1 MINTLL
7 YNLCATIDAL
17 NKGIVSDDEAAVVR
31 ELIDTDETLKLYY
44 DKHITDKARQTV
56 FIKKLTGRNIT
67 SVADLKEK
75 ITEALILSVVQYH
88 DGYMNIQTLFKSY
101 KALLN
106 INTVTNRTDVY
117 KQLAGSSFNSI
128 EQLTARYKSL
138 CDSAD
143 TSSGT
148 GGGSGGGGGGGTSSS
163 SKSVSGSGA
172 LLDSSNVSIER
183 SASNGGGVYMPFKD
197 LDTVEWAY
205 EAISALSDAGIISG
219 KSDTRFAPRDNVR
232 REEFV
237 KMIIG
242 VIGAEQ
248 VSSGDKFIDVSRDD
262 WFDPFVGAA
271 VERGIVNGIE
281 DNVFGTG
288 LNITRQDMAVM
299 VYNSLKTKD
308 IELQS
313 KQLSFDDAYQIADY
327 AKEAVAALAG
337 AGIIN
342 GKDNN
347 IFDPGGQ
354 ATRAEAA
361 KIAYEVY
368 RIIK

>member
-1 MINTLL
+1 
-7 YNLCATIDAL
+7 
-17 NKGIVSDDEAAVVR
+17 
-31 ELIDTDETLKLYY
+31 
-44 DKHITDKARQTV
+44 
-56 FIKKLTGRNIT
+56 
-67 SVADLKEK
+67 
-75 ITEALILSVVQYH
+75 
-88 DGYMNIQTLFKSY
+88 
-101 KALLN
+101 
-106 INTVTNRTDVY
+106 
-117 KQLAGSSFNSI
+117 
-128 EQLTARYKSL
+128 
-138 CDSAD
+138 
-143 TSSGT
+143 
-148 GGGSGGGGGGGTSSS
+148 
-163 SKSVSGSGA
+163 
-172 LLDSSNVSIER
+172 
-183 SASNGGGVYMPFKD
+183 MPFKD

-248 VSSGDKFIDVSRDD
+248 VSSGDRFIDVSRDD